1 MRQTYVPWALHE
13 PRPGK
18 YVWSGHAD
26 VCAFLYL
33 AHSLNLTVVLR
44 PGPFIGALAM
54 QQPPPDKSN
63 AVHQQRSHE
72 ALLCWLVKLP
82 EQWLVHEAWAAHYL
96 SV

>member
-1 MRQTYVPWALHE
+1 MSKTHSSKLRQTYVPWALHE

-26 VCAFLYL
+26 VCAFLHL

-54 QQPPPDKSN
+54 QPPWTTERR
-63 AVHQQRSHE
+63 A
-72 ALLCWLVKLP
+72 
-82 EQWLVHEAWAAHYL
+82 
-96 SV
+96 